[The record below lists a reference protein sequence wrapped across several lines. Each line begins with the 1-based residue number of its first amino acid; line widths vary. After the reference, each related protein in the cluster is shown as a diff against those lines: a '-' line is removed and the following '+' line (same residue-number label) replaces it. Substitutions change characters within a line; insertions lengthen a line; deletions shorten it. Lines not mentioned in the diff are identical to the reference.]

1 VSHNCSGGKPF
12 FFFLLFFCDIFFLQG
27 RGNKC
32 TKQSFYAIKSRLK
45 KTFLLSWR
53 NFVLCSFR
61 FYMFYVNCCLSFSI
75 PLPSAYSGAN
85 SVRGKCAI
93 LLPLLSE
100 KTKKT
105 FCVFFIVLK
114 ILWHINVLEVL
125 VGFWRIYFPVIL
137 LPVCHSVWK
146 ILHFSPEM
154 IKQCGHDIIF

>member
-1 VSHNCSGGKPF
+1 MHFTHSFKIDVDCKKCHTIVAGETF

-32 TKQSFYAIKSRLK
+32 TKQSFYAIKADLK
-45 KTFLLSWR
+45 KTFLLLSLR

-93 LLPLLSE
+93 LLPLMYE
-100 KTKKT
+100 KNKKHSVSL
-105 FCVFFIVLK
+105 FLK
-114 ILWHINVLEVL
+114 IFTTSRFCKFWLDFE
-125 VGFWRIYFPVIL
+125 GFFCL
-137 LPVCHSVWK
+137 
-146 ILHFSPEM
+146 
-154 IKQCGHDIIF
+154 